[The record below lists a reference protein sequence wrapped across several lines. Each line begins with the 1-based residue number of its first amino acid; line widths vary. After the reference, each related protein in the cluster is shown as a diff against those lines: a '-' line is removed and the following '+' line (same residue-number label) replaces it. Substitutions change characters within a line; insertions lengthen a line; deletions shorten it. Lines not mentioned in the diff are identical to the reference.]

1 MDFFQ
6 TLLMIL
12 RLDKG
17 TKNKKGEGRGWIAIS
32 EIKKGSSMIAAF
44 DIKCKSNIP
53 SSNYSNSSQK
63 YADGFCNNYYDI
75 QLKI

>member
-32 EIKKGSSMIAAF
+32 EIKKEAV
-44 DIKCKSNIP
+44 
-53 SSNYSNSSQK
+53 
-63 YADGFCNNYYDI
+63 
-75 QLKI
+75 